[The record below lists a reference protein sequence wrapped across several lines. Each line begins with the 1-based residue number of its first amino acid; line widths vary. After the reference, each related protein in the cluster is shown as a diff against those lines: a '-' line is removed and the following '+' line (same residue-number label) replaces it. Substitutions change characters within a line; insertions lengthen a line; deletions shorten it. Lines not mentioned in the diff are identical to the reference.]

1 VKTAPMRGID
11 VDGERSVARVE
22 AGVVW
27 RELVEAAAAHGLAA
41 LAGSSPD
48 VGVVGYALGGGL
60 GWLGRKHGLAANAL
74 ESAEIVTADGR
85 IVRVDRE
92 TEPDLFWALRG
103 GGGGFGVVT
112 AVEMRLLPIREVV
125 AGILWWPGERAHE
138 VLDAWRE
145 LTERTLPDELTTV
158 GRLLHFPPLEELPT
172 HLRGRSFVVVEVI
185 HLGDAAEAD
194 ELLAPLRAL
203 APESDTVATVP
214 VESLGSL
221 HMDPEQPTPMVGDGC
236 LLDALTPAAIDALV
250 ETAGAGSGSP
260 LVSVELRQLGGELG
274 RARPEN
280 GALASLE
287 ARCALFAV
295 GIAPTPEA
303 EAHVAR
309 HAQLVRRALAPW
321 TARRSYLNFAET
333 PVEPAAFWPEA
344 VYRRLRRIKS
354 ALDPANRIQS
364 NHEPL

>member
-1 VKTAPMRGID
+1 VRRARRG
-11 VDGERSVARVE
+11 
-22 AGVVW
+22 GVVW
-27 RELVEAAAAHGLAA
+27 RELVDAAAAHGLAA

-85 IVRVDRE
+85 ILRVDRE
-92 TEPDLFWALRG
+92 TEPDLFWAIRG

-112 AVEMRLLPIREVV
+112 AVGMRLFPIREVV
-125 AGILWWPGERAHE
+125 AGILWWPIERVHE

-145 LTERTLPDELTTV
+145 LTESRLPDELTTV
-158 GRLLHFPPLEELPT
+158 GRLLQFPPLDELPKP
-172 HLRGRSFVVVEVI
+172 LRGRSFVVVEII
-185 HLGDAAEAD
+185 HLGDAAEVD
-194 ELLAPLRAL
+194 EVLTPLRAL
-203 APESDTVATVP
+203 GPESDTIATVP
-214 VESLGSL
+214 VESLSSL
-221 HMDPEQPTPMVGDGC
+221 HMDPEQPTPMVGDGF
-236 LLDALTPAAIDALV
+236 LLDALTPDAIDALIKA
-250 ETAGAGSGSP
+250 AGAGSGSP
-260 LVSVELRQLGGELG
+260 LVSVELRQLGGELA
-274 RARPEN
+274 RARPDN

-287 ARCALFAV
+287 ASYALFAV

-321 TARRSYLNFAET
+321 TAKRSYLNFAET
-333 PVEPAAFWPEA
+333 PVDPAAFWPETA
-344 VYRRLRRIKS
+344 YRRLRRIKS
-354 ALDPANRIQS
+354 AIDPANRIRS